1 MIEDIKNGEK
11 ISRSKAVRSFCLSCV
26 GFQQA
31 EVDNCCGTDCV
42 LFPFRS
48 GSNKSGKR
56 IIEDLKSKIPI
67 SYKINKIFTKITRPR
82 GVSRKFKRF

>member
-1 MIEDIKNGEK
+1 MNSQEKRYKKMVEDMYRGKK
-11 ISRSKAVRSFCLSCV
+11 ISRSKAVRLFCLSCV

-48 GSNKSGKR
+48 GSNKSGKG
-56 IIEDLKSKIPI
+56 IIKELENQDPEIAE
-67 SYKINKIFTKITRPR
+67 
-82 GVSRKFKRF
+82 